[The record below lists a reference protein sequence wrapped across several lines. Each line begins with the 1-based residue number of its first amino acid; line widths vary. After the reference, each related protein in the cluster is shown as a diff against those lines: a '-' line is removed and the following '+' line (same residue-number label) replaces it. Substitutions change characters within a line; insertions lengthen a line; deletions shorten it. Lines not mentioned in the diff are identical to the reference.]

1 MTLPDSPLL
10 FLAIVAFISLSG
22 VIMPGPVFA
31 ATVAKGY
38 SDLKAGLKIAA
49 GHAVIEVPLIAAI
62 FLGFDT
68 VLNDRYVFAV
78 VGIVGGLLLFYMGA
92 EMVRSREKLVRGN
105 TEMKY
110 SSFTA
115 GILTTIA
122 NPYFLLWWATVGAA
136 LITGAVQFGLIMLP
150 VFAIVHISCDFGWDH
165 FVSVTVFKSKGL
177 WSERRHHYLF
187 VISGIIMLFFA
198 VYFIASSV
206 LGLF

>member
-10 FLAIVAFISLSG
+10 FLAMVAFVSLSG

-38 SDLKAGLKIAA
+38 GDLKAGLKTAA
-49 GHAVIEVPLIAAI
+49 GHAVVEVPLIAAI

-78 VGIVGGLLLFYMGA
+78 VGILGGLLLFYMGA
-92 EMVRSREKLVRGN
+92 EMVRSREKLARGN
-105 TEMKY
+105 DEMRY

-115 GILTTIA
+115 GIITTIA
-122 NPYFLLWWATVGAA
+122 NPYFLLWWATVGAV

-150 VFAIVHISCDFGWDH
+150 VFAIVHISCDFGWNH

-177 WSERRHHYLF
+177 WNERRHHYLF
-187 VISGIIMLFFA
+187 VISGVIMLFFA
-198 VYFIASSV
+198 IYFIASSV
-206 LGLF
+206 LGLI

>member
-10 FLAIVAFISLSG
+10 FLAMVAFVSLSG

-49 GHAVIEVPLIAAI
+49 GHAVIEIPLIAAI

-68 VLNDRYVFAV
+68 VLNDPNVFAL
-78 VGIVGGLLLFYMGA
+78 VGIVGGLLLLYMGA

-105 TEMKY
+105 AEVRY

-122 NPYFLLWWATVGAA
+122 NPYFILWWATVGAA

-150 VFAIVHISCDFGWDH
+150 VFAIVHISCDFGWNH
-165 FVSVTVFKSKGL
+165 FVSVTVFKSRGL
-177 WSERRHHYLF
+177 WSEKRHHYLF
-187 VISGIIMLFFA
+187 AISGVIMLFFA
-198 VYFIASSV
+198 VYFITSSI
-206 LGLF
+206 LGLI

>member
-31 ATVAKGY
+31 ATVVKGY
-38 SDLKAGLKIAA
+38 GDLKAGLKIAA

-92 EMVRSREKLVRGN
+92 EMVRSRERLVRGN

-150 VFAIVHISCDFGWDH
+150 VFTIVHISCDFGWDH

-177 WSERRHHYLF
+177 WSEKRHHYLF
-187 VISGIIMLFFA
+187 VVSGIMMLFFA

>member
-10 FLAIVAFISLSG
+10 FLAIVAFVSLSG

-38 SDLKAGLKIAA
+38 GDLKAGLKIAA

-92 EMVRSREKLVRGN
+92 EMVRSREKLVRGK

-150 VFAIVHISCDFGWDH
+150 VFAIVHISCDFGWNH

>member
-1 MTLPDSPLL
+1 M
-10 FLAIVAFISLSG
+10 VAFVSLSG

-49 GHAVIEVPLIAAI
+49 GHAVIEIPLIAAI

-68 VLNDRYVFAV
+68 VLNDPNVFAL
-78 VGIVGGLLLFYMGA
+78 VGIVGGLLLLYMGA
-92 EMVRSREKLVRGN
+92 EMVRSRERLVRGN
-105 TEMKY
+105 AEVRY

-122 NPYFLLWWATVGAA
+122 NPYFILWWATVGAA

-150 VFAIVHISCDFGWDH
+150 VFAIVHISCDFGWNH
-165 FVSVTVFKSKGL
+165 FVSVTVFKSRGL

-187 VISGIIMLFFA
+187 AISGVIMLFFA
-198 VYFIASSV
+198 VYFITSSI
-206 LGLF
+206 LGLI

>member
-1 MTLPDSPLL
+1 
-10 FLAIVAFISLSG
+10 
-22 VIMPGPVFA
+22 
-31 ATVAKGY
+31 
-38 SDLKAGLKIAA
+38 
-49 GHAVIEVPLIAAI
+49 LIAAI

-92 EMVRSREKLVRGN
+92 EMVRSREKLVRGK

>member
-10 FLAIVAFISLSG
+10 FLAMVAFVSLSG

-49 GHAVIEVPLIAAI
+49 GHAVIEIPLIAAI

-68 VLNDRYVFAV
+68 VLNDPNVFAL
-78 VGIVGGLLLFYMGA
+78 VGVVGGLLLLYMGA
-92 EMVRSREKLVRGN
+92 EMVRSRERLVRGN
-105 TEMKY
+105 AEVRY

-122 NPYFLLWWATVGAA
+122 NPYFILWWATVGAA

-150 VFAIVHISCDFGWDH
+150 VFAIVHISCDFGWNH
-165 FVSVTVFKSKGL
+165 FVSVTVFKSRGL
-177 WSERRHHYLF
+177 WSEKRHHYLF
-187 VISGIIMLFFA
+187 AISGVIMLFFA
-198 VYFIASSV
+198 VYFITSSI
-206 LGLF
+206 LGLI

>member
-68 VLNDRYVFAV
+68 VVNDRYVFAV